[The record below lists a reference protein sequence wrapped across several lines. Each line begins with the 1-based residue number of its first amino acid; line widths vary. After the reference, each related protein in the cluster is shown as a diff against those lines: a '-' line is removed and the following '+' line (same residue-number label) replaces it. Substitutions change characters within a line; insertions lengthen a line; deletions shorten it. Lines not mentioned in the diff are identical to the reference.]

1 MVSSIRTSIFLETNY
16 SLRVKEEETL
26 GKEIQIFNN
35 PEFGDVRV
43 MDIEGE
49 PWLVGKDVAEKLGY
63 ADTFGALKKHV
74 DDEDKQNCQ
83 NDSFESPRGMTII
96 NESGLY
102 SLVLSSKLPT
112 AKKFK
117 RWVTSEVLPQ
127 IRKTGSYSKPLSP
140 EEQMAQGLLAAQK
153 LLDQTKLELTQAKQ
167 LVCELQ
173 PKATYYDLVLQNK
186 SLLSVTKIAKDYGKS
201 AIWLNTKLHEYGIQF
216 KQGDQWFL
224 YQKYAQNGYTQSDT
238 HVIDDKHSR
247 MNTKWTQKGRLF
259 IYATLKEHNI
269 LPLIEMEDA

>member
-1 MVSSIRTSIFLETNY
+1 M
-16 SLRVKEEETL
+16 